1 MKNGLRKKLAIICAH
16 ASSVVRKGRGGGDL
30 PPLLGGTS
38 PLFSGDLLPGRYA
51 TWEVDK
57 RGGRSPRKGGEIP
70 QETAGRSSQK
80 RGGGG
85 ALDRGVEV
93 ENAGGRRV

>member
-1 MKNGLRKKLAIICAH
+1 MRTCIQRCAEG
-16 ASSVVRKGRGGGDL
+16 ADRGGDL

-38 PLFSGDLLPGRYA
+38 PLFLGDLLPGRPA

-57 RGGRSPRKGGEIP
+57 RGGRSP
-70 QETAGRSSQK
+70 QK
-80 RGGGG
+80 GGGG
-85 ALDRGVEV
+85 PPRNGGEVLPEKGGAEVLWTGGVEV